1 MNAASGFGQYK
12 DMEAVLE
19 PGGAD
24 AAASADVGSGDPATV
39 FAVLFDTHAPGLH
52 RYLSRR
58 VGPVADDLVAETFL
72 AGLAGRDGYDPAK
85 ADPRAWLYGIAT
97 NLLRRH
103 FRQELRGLA
112 ATAKAAAAL
121 TRSESDPADAVAGQV
136 DAQARIARLA
146 SGIAA
151 LTQDDRDVLLLT
163 AWAGLDSTEVA
174 QALGIPV
181 GTVRSR
187 LHRVRRQLRAHES
200 IHADLSDRSGENTGS
215 TNV

>member
-1 MNAASGFGQYK
+1 MG
-12 DMEAVLE
+12 AVVGPEL
-19 PGGAD
+19 D
-24 AAASADVGSGDPATV
+24 AAASVDVRAGDPAAV
-39 FAVLFDTHAPGLH
+39 FGVLFDAHAAGLH

-58 VGPVADDLVAETFL
+58 VGSVADDLVAETFL
-72 AGLAGRDGYDPAK
+72 AGSAGRQGYDPAR
-85 ADPRAWLYGIAT
+85 ADPRTWLYGIAT

-112 ATAKAAAAL
+112 ATAKAAAAV
-121 TRSESDPADAVAGQV
+121 TDSGSDPSDAVPDQV
-136 DAQARIARLA
+136 DAQVRLGRLA

-151 LTQDDRDVLLLT
+151 LTPDDRDVLLVT

-187 LHRVRRQLRAHES
+187 LHRVRRQLRTHES
-200 IHADLSDRSGENTGS
+200 THTDAIDRLGENARGS
-215 TNV
+215 DV